1 MTAGALG
8 GSKVGDASVRQVLAL
23 PALRDLDLADT
34 ATITPAAAALAD
46 LVTLE
51 SVDLIYLLDGAFG
64 GEIMR
69 ECLTYSADGL
79 RLGVL
84 IVYQTESALDQLIAW
99 MSQVQDA
106 VQEYVKNIWPYCPNT
121 QSRRHALLAAI
132 HDGAPV
138 WGCDEHQIYIPLGDL
153 DNSR

>member
-1 MTAGALG
+1 MDFTSKRVSVAFLAG
-8 GSKVGDASVRQVLAL
+8 VQD
-23 PALRDLDLADT
+23 
-34 ATITPAAAALAD
+34 ALAAD
-46 LVTLE
+46 LRSTGLNTEVGIYTLE